1 MSKEVIPENTKY
13 VKLQLR
19 YPYAAFAEVD
29 FSDIDLSQVE
39 SVKASKWCDL
49 VITMKDGSV
58 IHKDTDIL
66 YEASEPD
73 WKNGFELY
81 GFLDSDYN
89 DITASE

>member
-13 VKLQLR
+13 VRLR
-19 YPYAAFAEVD
+19 YTKPLSAYVEVD

-66 YEASEPD
+66 YGASEPD